1 MQRNRTRPRVARRS
15 FLGRLAAGSTAF
27 GAAFAAGGA
36 AGAPQ
41 TGSIGSDWKPGL
53 HAIDDWLDRMPGRHR
68 FVVDNVTAAGFGAA
82 MAYAN
87 NFFEVNRNAYDLEY
101 DDVAVVLLARHFSTP
116 FAFNDAMWQKYG
128 AAWAGPID
136 FNDPRTGAP
145 PTANLY
151 NAGSVPGLGN
161 RGLTLD
167 AMFEKGM
174 KVALCEV
181 AARGFAGMAA
191 RAADADSD
199 AVFEEIMDN
208 RLSGVQP
215 VPAGIVAISRAQE
228 RGYTF
233 SYTA

>member
-1 MQRNRTRPRVARRS
+1 MLTNPLKPRVARRS
-15 FLGRLAAGSTAF
+15 FLGRLAAGTTAF
-27 GAAFAAGGA
+27 GGAFAAGSA
-36 AGAPQ
+36 AGASQ
-41 TGSIGSDWKPGL
+41 TGSIGSDWEPGL
-53 HAIDDWLDRMPGRHR
+53 HALDDWLDRLPGRHR
-68 FVVDNVTAAGFGAA
+68 FVLDNVTAAGFGAA

-101 DDVAVVLLARHFSTP
+101 GDLAVVLLARHFSTP
-116 FAFNDAMWQKYG
+116 FAFNDSMWAKYG
-128 AAWAGPID
+128 AAWAGPIE
-136 FNDPRTGAP
+136 FNDPRTGSP
-145 PTANLY
+145 PAANLY
-151 NAGSVPGLGN
+151 NAGFVPGLGN

-167 AMFEKGM
+167 EMFEKGM